1 MPRLW
6 KPGHIKLD
14 GFAGDADEVCGPSDL
29 PCLPQIALMASSA
42 WMAAMTALTSSGG
55 RVRLRVPPY
64 DPAAHAGRCPSTA
77 YCGRCR

>member
-1 MPRLW
+1 
-6 KPGHIKLD
+6 
-14 GFAGDADEVCGPSDL
+14 
-29 PCLPQIALMASSA
+29 LPQVALMASSA